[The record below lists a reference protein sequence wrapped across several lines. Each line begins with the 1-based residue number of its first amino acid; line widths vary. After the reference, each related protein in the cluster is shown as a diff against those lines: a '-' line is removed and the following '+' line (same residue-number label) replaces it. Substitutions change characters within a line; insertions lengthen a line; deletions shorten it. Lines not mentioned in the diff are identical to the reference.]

1 MRVAYENIVLDFNG
15 TVIDDASYTAGILNE
30 MLLKQG
36 HNPVTVREYKTYFTF
51 PVIKYYELVGFK
63 LPPEGDDDFEVL
75 AKYFID
81 RFREDFDK
89 VKTFPDVKDF
99 VMAYKGKKTLIL
111 LSATNENELLH
122 QTKVVGVDKYFDHIV
137 GVNDI
142 YAKGKADVAKDFF
155 AKMNLDPKKTL
166 FIGDTLPDAEVAKEL
181 GADIVLVA
189 RGHQTK
195 EVLKRGFDG
204 TILDSLEEAKE
215 FIK

>member
-1 MRVAYENIVLDFNG
+1 MRLAYENIVLDFNG

-36 HNPVTVREYKTYFTF
+36 HNPVTVEGYKTYFTF

-122 QTKVVGVDKYFDHIV
+122 QTKVVGVEKYFDHIV

-166 FIGDTLPDAEVAKEL
+166 FIGDTLHDAEVAKEL
-181 GADIVLVA
+181 GADIVLIA

-195 EVLKRGFDG
+195 EVLKMQ
-204 TILDSLEEAKE
+204 EELY
-215 FIK
+215 FLN

>member
-166 FIGDTLPDAEVAKEL
+166 FIGDTLHDAEVAKEL